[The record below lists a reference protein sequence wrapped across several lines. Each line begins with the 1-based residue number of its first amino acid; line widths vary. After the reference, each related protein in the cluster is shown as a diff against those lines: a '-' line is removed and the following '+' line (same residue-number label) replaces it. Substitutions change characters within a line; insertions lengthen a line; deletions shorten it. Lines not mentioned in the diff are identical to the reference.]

1 MTNGADQ
8 KVGKDAIE
16 RFQVLRK
23 QLDERKK
30 ELEKILG
37 PAM

>member
-8 KVGKDAIE
+8 KVGNDAIE
-16 RFQVLRK
+16 RLHVLRK
-23 QLDERKK
+23 QLDDRKK
-30 ELEKILG
+30 ELDKILG